1 VSQSS
6 TALLAERQIELES
19 PLERV
24 LRERTDLLSAPR
36 QVPDLLSAPR
46 RVLHIAPAVRLRA
59 TLAELEQLDYCAA
72 EPTSGS
78 LDSLEL
84 PFVEE
89 SFDVVI
95 CDGAED
101 GRRVPLREIARM
113 LRPGG
118 RAILT
123 APNGESEETFA
134 ELLARA
140 GFFATRV
147 RERIAPT
154 VFICVRG
161 EL

>member
-1 VSQSS
+1 VSRSS
-6 TALLAERQIELES
+6 IALLAEGQIELES

-24 LRERTDLLSAPR
+24 LRERTDVLA
-36 QVPDLLSAPR
+36 AAR
-46 RVLHIAPAVRLRA
+46 RVLHIAPAARLRA
-59 TLAELEQLDYCAA
+59 TLAALEQLDYFAA
-72 EPTSGS
+72 EPTPGS
-78 LDSLEL
+78 LDSLAL

-118 RAILT
+118 RAVLT
-123 APNGESEETFA
+123 APSGESEQTFA

-147 RERIAPT
+147 RERMAPT
-154 VFICVRG
+154 VFVCVRG

>member
-1 VSQSS
+1 MSRSS
-6 TALLAERQIELES
+6 IALLAEGQIELES

-24 LRERTDLLSAPR
+24 LRERTDVLA
-36 QVPDLLSAPR
+36 AAR
-46 RVLHIAPAVRLRA
+46 RVLHIAPAARLRA
-59 TLAELEQLDYCAA
+59 TLAALEQLDYFAA
-72 EPTSGS
+72 EPTPGS
-78 LDSLEL
+78 LDSLAL

-113 LRPGG
+113 LGG
-118 RAILT
+118 RAVLT
-123 APNGESEETFA
+123 APSGESEQTFA

-147 RERIAPT
+147 RERMAPT
-154 VFICVRG
+154 VFVCVRG